1 MTQMY
6 QAGLILEGGGMR
18 GMYTAG
24 VLDAF
29 LDKEIEFSSI
39 YGVSAGACHA
49 CSFIS
54 KQRGR
59 AFRVGV
65 DYLDDPN
72 YCSFKSFLKTGDLFG
87 ADFTYEQIPD
97 VLDPF
102 DYDTFRDYKGKFYA
116 VVTNVQTGQA
126 EYKRVRDG
134 EKHLWMVRASASLPM
149 VSRTI
154 AVNGKYYLDG
164 GIADSI
170 PIRKSIKDG
179 NEKNVVVLTR
189 DASYRKEPNGMLPLM
204 KLRYPGKK
212 AFLDAVE
219 NRHIHYNEVLQFLEE
234 EEKAGRIFVIRPS
247 EEVEVRRI
255 EKDRDKLEALYQ
267 KGLEDGMERA
277 DDMIAYL
284 EQ

>member
-1 MTQMY
+1 MY

-24 VLDAF
+24 GLDAF

-49 CSFIS
+49 CSYIS

-87 ADFTYEQIPD
+87 ADFTYGEIPD

-102 DYDTFRDYKGKFYA
+102 DYDAFRNYEGSFFA
-116 VVTNVQTGQA
+116 VVTNVQTGKA
-126 EYKRVRDG
+126 EYKRVRDA
-134 EKHLWMVRASASLPM
+134 EKHLWMVRASASLPL

-154 AVNGKYYLDG
+154 AVKGKYYLDG

-170 PIRKSIKDG
+170 PIRKSIEDG
-179 NEKNVVVLTR
+179 NEKNVVILTR
-189 DASYRKEPNGMLPLM
+189 DAGYRKEPNGLLPLM
-204 KLRYPGKK
+204 RIRYPGKK
-212 AFLDAVE
+212 EFLDAVE
-219 NRHIHYNEVLQFLEE
+219 TRHIHYNEVLAFLEE
-234 EEKAGRIFVIRPS
+234 EEEAGRVFVIRPS
-247 EEVEVRRI
+247 EEVEVKRI
-255 EKDRDKLEALYQ
+255 EKDRDKLEALYLQ
-267 KGLEDGMERA
+267 GFEDCMARA
-277 DDMIAYL
+277 DAMIAYL
-284 EQ
+284 ES